1 MEGSVQN
8 LIKAEKEAKD
18 IVSKAQKDRKRQ
30 AEQANTHAQQKV
42 NDKMK
47 HWEQKLKDEAVDVSK
62 LRDMHTHIPIRVLR
76 RALSQ
81 ASRTFSQ
88 TQFLITQ
95 FFCIACI
102 KES

>member
-62 LRDMHTHIPIRVLR
+62 LRDLLKKCEMR
-76 RALSQ
+76 RDP
-81 ASRTFSQ
+81 T
-88 TQFLITQ
+88 
-95 FFCIACI
+95 
-102 KES
+102 